1 MNFNNLMED
10 AYASI
15 YEKKKVS
22 PAQQRANDNHY
33 DGFEAAMASGAT
45 ESQDDPE
52 CYTEYCKKNPIKKVK
67 EEVELS
73 EEGKKDACYHKVK
86 SRYDVWPSAYASGA
100 LVKCRAKGADNWGN
114 SSKKKTKK
122 EEVEYDENYTSSYME
137 GYKELPADKMKK
149 QEKGKSKDGDG
160 PAQARKMEVVRKA
173 TQGSEGMV
181 KDAVKGQEMSNKKK
195 GLEKKFNAP
204 SANKSNKNKA
214 YELEGQRRRDLDKRY
229 GPKKEELE
237 AVFALLIGENLAI
250 DEDSAINIITHMSDE
265 WYDSLVENI
274 LEEKA

>member
-1 MNFNNLMED
+1 MNINNLMED

-100 LVKCRAKGADNWGN
+100 LVKCRKKGAKNWGN
-114 SSKKKTKK
+114 SAKK
-122 EEVEYDENYTSSYME
+122 EEMEMVFAFLMNEGFASTEDDALAIIDSMSDTWYDTIME
-137 GYKELPADKMKK
+137 G
-149 QEKGKSKDGDG
+149 
-160 PAQARKMEVVRKA
+160 
-173 TQGSEGMV
+173 
-181 KDAVKGQEMSNKKK
+181 
-195 GLEKKFNAP
+195 
-204 SANKSNKNKA
+204 
-214 YELEGQRRRDLDKRY
+214 
-229 GPKKEELE
+229 
-237 AVFALLIGENLAI
+237 LIE
-250 DEDSAINIITHMSDE
+250 S
-265 WYDSLVENI
+265 
-274 LEEKA
+274 